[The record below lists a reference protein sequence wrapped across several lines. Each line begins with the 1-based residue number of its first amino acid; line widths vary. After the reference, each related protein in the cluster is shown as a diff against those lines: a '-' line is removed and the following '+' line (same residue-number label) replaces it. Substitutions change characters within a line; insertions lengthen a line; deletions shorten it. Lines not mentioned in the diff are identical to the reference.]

1 MLFPSKLELKNIPYL
16 YLMKLFFARL
26 LFALLPLLGAHAL
39 NAQFLQPD
47 SDGRLKQWVEY
58 LASDA
63 LEGRLTGSQGEKLAF
78 DFLSDKFQQWSL
90 TPASEGKFTQAFEFT
105 WEIQASPSALME
117 WETKGKRI
125 ALNAYPISG
134 CGTAVVAGKK
144 TLNLGFGIE
153 DTANGHS
160 DYQSISDLEGK
171 VVLIQAGIPKGNNPH
186 ADFSRWTLLERAR
199 LAAQRGA
206 GAVVFYG
213 GTPDDAPS
221 KTIDPHVHAMP
232 IPVWYCTENLPK
244 SKEPALVWINSSLN
258 RIKKTGHNVV
268 ADLTRNKSLP
278 TLIIGAHYDHLGWG
292 ERGSLYRGEK
302 AIHNGADDNAS
313 GTALML
319 ELARFLAQTKDQRFL
334 RFNYRF
340 IGFSGE
346 ELGLLGSKA
355 FVEGPAFQREG
366 LLTMFNMDMV
376 GRLDPQEKT
385 LQVHGAGTSPRW
397 AALLDSLKPSEL
409 NIKTSESGIGPS
421 DHSSFY
427 LQDLPV
433 LHFFSG
439 THDDYH
445 KPSDDPHT
453 LNYRGMTDIGNY
465 MLQIIAH
472 LPDALPFSKTKAP
485 EQGKS
490 KFKVTLGVVPD
501 YAWEKK
507 GMRISG
513 VTEGK
518 PAALAGLQK
527 NDVLLQLG
535 EHPIDDIYG
544 YMAALGKFKK
554 GDQTTVQILR
564 EEKPLTFKITFE

>member
-1 MLFPSKLELKNIPYL
+1 
-16 YLMKLFFARL
+16 MKKFGF
-26 LFALLPLLGAHAL
+26 PLLLGLMLLAQPLA
-39 NAQFLQPD
+39 AQFLKSD
-47 SDGRLKQWVEY
+47 SDNRLKQWVEY
-58 LASDA
+58 LASDS
-63 LEGRLTGSQGEKLAF
+63 LEGRLTGSQGEKMAF
-78 DFLSDKFQQWSL
+78 DFLTQRFQEWAL
-90 TPASEGKFTQAFEFT
+90 TPAFGDKFPQAFEFT
-105 WEIQASPSALME
+105 WEILAHSEASIK
-117 WETKGKRI
+117 WEANGNQTI
-125 ALNAYPISG
+125 LNAYPISG
-134 CGTAVVAGKK
+134 CGDAVLSG
-144 TLNLGFGIE
+144 TEFLNLGYGID

-160 DYQSISDLEGK
+160 DYTTLSDLGGK
-171 VVLIQAGIPKGNNPH
+171 VVLIQAGMPQGSHPH

-199 LAAQRGA
+199 WAAQRGA
-206 GAVVFYG
+206 GAVLFYG
-213 GTPDDAPS
+213 GTADDAPP
-221 KTIDPHVHAMP
+221 KTIDPHVHSMP
-232 IPVWYCTENLPK
+232 IPVWYCQEPLPNTK
-244 SKEPALVWINSSLN
+244 QPALIWINSTLK

-268 ADLTRNKSLP
+268 ADLTRNKKQP

-319 ELARFLAQTKDQRFL
+319 ELARFLAKTKDKRFT

-355 FVEGPAFQREG
+355 FVEAPAFQREG

-385 LQVHGAGTSPRW
+385 LQIHGSGTSPRW
-397 AALLDSLKPSEL
+397 PTLLDSLKPSTL
-409 NIKTSESGIGPS
+409 NLKTSESGIGPS
-421 DHSSFY
+421 DHTSFY

-453 LNYRGMTDIGNY
+453 LNYQGMTEIGNY

-472 LPDALPFSKTKAP
+472 VPDVLPFSKTKAP

-490 KFKVTLGVVPD
+490 KFKVTLGLVPD

-535 EHPIDDIYG
+535 EHFIDDIYG

-554 GDQTTVQILR
+554 GDQTTVRILR
-564 EEKPLTFKITFE
+564 DEKPLTIKITFE

>member
-1 MLFPSKLELKNIPYL
+1 
-16 YLMKLFFARL
+16 MKLFYARL
-26 LFALLPLLGAHAL
+26 LFGLLPFLLAQSL
-39 NAQFLQPD
+39 RAQFLQSD
-47 SDGRLKQWVEY
+47 SDDRLKQWVEY

-63 LEGRLTGSQGEKLAF
+63 LEGRLTGSQGEKMAF
-78 DFLSDKFQQWSL
+78 DFLSEKFQEWTLS
-90 TPASEGKFTQAFEFT
+90 PAQGDKFTQAFEFT
-105 WEIQASPSALME
+105 WEILPSPEATIE
-117 WETKGKRI
+117 WEANGDRT

-134 CGTAVVAGKK
+134 CGEALLPGTEF
-144 TLNLGFGIE
+144 LNLGFGIE

-160 DYQSISDLEGK
+160 DYPAVSDLGGK
-171 VVLIQAGIPKGNNPH
+171 VVLIEAGTPKSDNPH

-206 GAVVFYG
+206 GAVLFYG
-213 GTPDDAPS
+213 GTPDDSPS
-221 KTIDPHVHAMP
+221 KTIDPHIHAMP
-232 IPVWYCTENLPK
+232 IPVWYCLDALPQ
-244 SKEPALVWINSSLN
+244 SNEPALIWINSSLN

-268 ADLTRNKSLP
+268 ADLIRNKNQP
-278 TLIIGAHYDHLGWG
+278 TLIVGAHYDHLGWG

-319 ELARFLAQTKDQRFL
+319 ELARFLAQTKDKRFL

-376 GRLDPQEKT
+376 GRLDLQEKT
-385 LQVHGAGTSPRW
+385 LQIHGAGTSPRW
-397 AALLDSLKPSEL
+397 ATLLDSLKPIGL
-409 NIKTSESGIGPS
+409 KIKTSESGIGPS
-421 DHSSFY
+421 DHTSFY

-465 MLQIIAH
+465 MLRIIAH
-472 LPDALPFSKTKAP
+472 VPDVLPFSKTKAP

-501 YAWEKK
+501 YGWEKK

-527 NDVLLQLG
+527 NDVVLQLG
-535 EHPIDDIYG
+535 DHPVDDIYG

-554 GDQTTVQILR
+554 GDQTTVRILR